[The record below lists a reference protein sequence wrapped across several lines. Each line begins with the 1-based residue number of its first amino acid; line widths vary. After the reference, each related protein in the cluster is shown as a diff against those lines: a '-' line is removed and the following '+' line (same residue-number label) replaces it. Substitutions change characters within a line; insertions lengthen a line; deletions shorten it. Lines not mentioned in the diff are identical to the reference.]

1 MSRRVV
7 EPKRSALSAPV
18 QRQMRVGDQ
27 FVRGEIGGLF
37 AVADRCDNVPR
48 KEVQADQASGV
59 GLAHVFM
66 GGDVFDR
73 GAWVVCEAFAED
85 IGENEK
91 SDRPKRGEL
100 RLDSSAIL
108 HRRITR
114 TTAFVAYGPGV
125 VARSSEDS
133 RSSASRNT
141 AAARL
146 RSSADMASRSR
157 SSLRL
162 GRSS

>member
-1 MSRRVV
+1 
-7 EPKRSALSAPV
+7 
-18 QRQMRVGDQ
+18 MRVGDQ
-27 FVRGEIGGLF
+27 FVRGGIGGLF
-37 AVADRCDNVPR
+37 AVTDRCDNVPR
-48 KEVQADQASGV
+48 KEVQADQASGGA

-73 GAWVVCEAFAED
+73 GARIVCKAFAED
-85 IGENEK
+85 IGANEK
-91 SDRPKRGEL
+91 SDRLKRGEL
-100 RLDSSAIL
+100 RPGSSAIL
-108 HRRITR
+108 RRRITR
-114 TTAFVAYGPGV
+114 TTVFVAYGPGV
-125 VARSSEDS
+125 AARSSEDS

-141 AAARL
+141 ATARL